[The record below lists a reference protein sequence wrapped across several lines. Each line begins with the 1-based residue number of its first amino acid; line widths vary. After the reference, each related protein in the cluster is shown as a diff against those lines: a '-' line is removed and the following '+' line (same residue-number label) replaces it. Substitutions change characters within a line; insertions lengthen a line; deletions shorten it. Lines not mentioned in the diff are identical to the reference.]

1 MPPLGGSVNR
11 LHGTGGGKEMRL
23 STVEPERMDDSQRA
37 ALAEVVAGKRGRI
50 PGPMRAW
57 IHSPEMG
64 TRAQRLGEFLRYDTV
79 LGPVL
84 SELAIL
90 VTAKFWSAE
99 FVFNSHAISGR
110 QAGLDPK
117 IIDDIAG
124 GREPRF
130 ADAKAQA
137 VFDYATMLH
146 RTHFI
151 PATLHDEAVAA
162 LGERGVVEL
171 VGLLGYYTLTSMTIN
186 AFAFP
191 LPEGAASPFAD
202 QTP

>member
-1 MPPLGGSVNR
+1 MN
-11 LHGTGGGKEMRL
+11 
-23 STVEPERMDDSQRA
+23 DAQRTA
-37 ALAEVVAGKRGRI
+37 VAEVVAGKRGRV

-57 IHSPEMG
+57 IHSPEMAS
-64 TRAQRLGEFLRYDTV
+64 RALRLGEFLRFDTV
-79 LGPVL
+79 LGPAL
-84 SELAIL
+84 SELAVL

-99 FVFNSHAISGR
+99 YVFNSHAILGR
-110 QAGLDPK
+110 QAGLDAK

-124 GREPRF
+124 GREPHF

-186 AFAFP
+186 AFAVP
-191 LPEGAASPFAD
+191 LPEGAAPPFPAAGV
-202 QTP
+202 